1 MNHRDTETQ
10 RETQRIPIPDA
21 VNETSGIIVDAAFQ
35 VHKTLGPGLL
45 ESVYEECLR
54 YELSNRELEVKQQ
67 VQVPLMYKELQFDCG
82 FRIDLLVNDEVVV
95 EVKAVE
101 AVLPIH
107 SAQLLTYLKITE
119 HRVGLLINFNKTKIK
134 KRNPPIRPMKNLRA
148 PLCPLCLCGFSDF
161 R

>member
-10 RETQRIPIPDA
+10 RETQRNPIPDA
-21 VNETSGIIVDAAFQ
+21 VNETSGVVVDAAFQ

-45 ESVYEECLR
+45 ESVYEECLQ
-54 YELSNRELEVKQQ
+54 YELSNRELKVKRQ

-107 SAQLLTYLKITE
+107 TAQLLTYLKITE
-119 HRVGLLINFNKTKIK
+119 RRVGLLINFNQTRIK
-134 KRNPPIRPMKNLRA
+134 NGIHRFVL
-148 PLCPLCLCGFSDF
+148 
-161 R
+161 

>member
-21 VNETSGIIVDAAFQ
+21 VNETSGVIVDAAFQ

-119 HRVGLLINFNKTKIK
+119 HHVGLLINFNKTKIK
-134 KRNPPIRPMKNLRA
+134 NGIHRFVL
-148 PLCPLCLCGFSDF
+148 
-161 R
+161 